1 MEDWVYYSL
10 SITLSLVV
18 FSSLCKAK
26 CKAPST
32 TSLPPGPTSLTAFG
46 PLLLLA
52 WTSVNIESVVRV
64 ARSWY
69 GPVFTLYLLPS
80 FPVVFVADRA
90 VAHRVLVQ
98 RGSAFADRPPAN
110 LATRIFSSNQHNITT
125 AAYGPLWRAL
135 RQNLTGRAL
144 HPSSIPRYAAARRR
158 AASGLVDG
166 IARQMRSEAG
176 VVVIEPLLH
185 EAVFHVLACMCFGQG
200 LDAAAIAAVTSL
212 QRELLKEAVGF
223 QVFGSSPKVTKLLFW
238 RRYRRMLCIRRRQE
252 EVFIP
257 LIRACHA
264 RCNTTSG
271 DKSFEMDCYVD
282 SLIGLLIPE
291 QDGSSSSR
299 YLTDGEIVALC
310 TEFLSGPIDSTVNV
324 LQWAMANLVARPE
337 IQAKLRTEIHNITDG
352 QVQEEERLPRMPYL
366 RAVVLESLRRHPP
379 ARFIMPHA
387 AVGEDGAALDGFT
400 VPKEVSVNF
409 TVGDMAMDRT
419 VWPDPTRFR
428 PERFLPGGEGED
440 LDLTGSKEIKM
451 MPFGAGRRMCPGID
465 VSLLHVNLLL
475 ATMVTAFQWSEVP
488 GEPVDFTDKLELTM
502 VMKRPLHAKV
512 VPCHATS

>member
-10 SITLSLVV
+10 SISLCLTLSLV

-26 CKAPST
+26 AAGS
-32 TSLPPGPTSLTAFG
+32 SFLPPGPTSLTAFG

-110 LATRIFSSNQHNITT
+110 FATRIFSSDQHNITS

-158 AASGLVDG
+158 AASGLADG
-166 IARQMRSEAG
+166 IAQQMRSNQG
-176 VVVIEPLLH
+176 VVVIEGLLH

-200 LDAAAIAAVTSL
+200 LDDAAIAAVTSL
-212 QRELLKEAVGF
+212 QRQFLKEVVGF
-223 QVFGSSPKVTKLLFW
+223 QVFGSNPKVSKLLFW
-238 RRYRRMLCIRRRQE
+238 RRYQRMLSMRRRQE

-257 LIRACHA
+257 LIRACRA
-264 RCNTTSG
+264 RRNTYG
-271 DKSFEMDCYVD
+271 ESFEMDCYVD
-282 SLIGLLIPE
+282 SLIGLRIPE
-291 QDGSSSSR
+291 EDGGGSSR
-299 YLTDGEIVALC
+299 HLTDGQIVALC
-310 TEFLSGPIDSTVNV
+310 TELLSGDDSTVNV
-324 LQWAMANLVARPE
+324 LQWAMANLATRPE
-337 IQAKLRTEIHNITDG
+337 IQAKLRAEIHNFADG
-352 QVQEEERLPRMPYL
+352 QVVEEHLPQMPYL

-379 ARFIMPHA
+379 SRFILPHA
-387 AVGEDGAALDGFT
+387 AAGENGAALDGFT
-400 VPKEVSVNF
+400 VPKEVAVNF
-409 TVGDMAMDRT
+409 TLGDMAMDRK

-428 PERFLPGGEGED
+428 PERFLAGGEGED

-451 MPFGAGRRMCPGID
+451 IPFGAGRRMCPGID
-465 VSLLHVNLLL
+465 ISLLHVNLLV
-475 ATMVTAFQWSEVP
+475 ATMVRAFQWSEVP
-488 GEPVDFTDKLELTM
+488 GEPVDFTDTLELTM
-502 VMKRPLHAKV
+502 VMKHPLRAKV